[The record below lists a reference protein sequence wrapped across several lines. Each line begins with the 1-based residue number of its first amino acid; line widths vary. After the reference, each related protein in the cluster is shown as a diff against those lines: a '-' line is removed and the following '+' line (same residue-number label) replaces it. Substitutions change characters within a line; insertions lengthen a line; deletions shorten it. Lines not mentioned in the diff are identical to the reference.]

1 MHIVVV
7 TPLNFGQ
14 GEYQNMGDVAM
25 LQVAV
30 TRLSELWPNA
40 RVEVLTDSASDLRRF
55 CPAAVPL
62 SRPDC
67 ACWLSDD
74 FFIGR
79 FQRFL
84 PKRAVI
90 HLHAMKRSV
99 GFRWPGVIGAL
110 TDLRLKLRDPKGLG
124 KNLNPF
130 NDAIKAC
137 DLMVVCGSGGFA
149 DSCREWN
156 LFVLAAMAAAFRRG
170 KSVVMFGQ
178 GIGPLSDAIV
188 LSWAKHVLPRA
199 HLIGLRGTR
208 GDKELLEIVG
218 VQPSKMIPTGDD
230 ALELA
235 NLVPVADQ
243 RDAIGINLRVAFYS
257 GIQSEVIGRVGTVL
271 QNLAERHHATLVP
284 VPIAFHECANDRES
298 IRQLLAGIDI
308 DSDGG
313 STLDTPSKI
322 MEQTARCRVV
332 VTGAY
337 HAAVFA
343 LAQGVPVVCLSN
355 SSYYEAKFKGLE
367 QLFGAGCTT
376 ITLNDPNLTEK
387 LRDAIEDAWISAD
400 KLRLPLLSSAAE
412 QIEKGRKAYESVKEL
427 FRSEPHA
434 KRKEAPAHAAR
445 VL

>member
-7 TPLNFGQ
+7 TPLNFGP

-40 RVEVLTDSASDLRRF
+40 RIEVLTDSASDLRRF
-55 CPAAVPL
+55 CPAAVAL

-74 FFIGR
+74 FFFSR
-79 FQRFL
+79 LQRFL
-84 PKRAVI
+84 PGGALIQFHALKRW
-90 HLHAMKRSV
+90 V
-99 GFRWPGVIGAL
+99 GFRCPAVIGAL
-110 TDLRLKLRDPKGLG
+110 TDLRLKLRDPKGLR

-130 NDAIKAC
+130 NDAMKAC
-137 DLMVVCGSGGFA
+137 DLMVLCGSGGFA

-178 GIGPLSDAIV
+178 GFGPLSDPIV
-188 LSWAKHVLPRA
+188 LSWAKHVLPRVR
-199 HLIGLRGTR
+199 LIGLRGTR
-208 GDKELLEIVG
+208 GDKELLKTVG
-218 VQPSKMIPTGDD
+218 VHSSKMITTGDD

-235 NLVPVADQ
+235 NQVPVAAQ
-243 RDAIGINLRVAFYS
+243 RDAVGINLRVAFYS
-257 GIQSEVIGRVGTVL
+257 GIQSEVIGRVGAVL
-271 QNLAERHHATLVP
+271 QSLAERHHATFAPL
-284 VPIAFHECANDRES
+284 PIAFHECANDRES
-298 IRQLLAGIDI
+298 IRQLLAGIGVE
-308 DSDGG
+308 SDGG

-322 MEQTARCRVV
+322 MGQTACCRVV

-376 ITLNDPNLTEK
+376 ITLSDPNLTEK
-387 LRDAIEDAWISAD
+387 LRDAIEDAWVSAD
-400 KLRLPLLSSAAE
+400 KLRSPLLNSAVQ
-412 QIEKGRKAYESVKEL
+412 QIDKGREAYRSIREL
-427 FRSEPHA
+427 FGREPRA
-434 KRKEAPAHAAR
+434 KRAEAPARAAR